1 MAWKSTA
8 LIAVALALTGCA
20 QERGTAVFGYQTARA
35 PETADIE
42 AEMEARHLG
51 KKSMAAK
58 VLAAIAL
65 ERVTGRKPDPA
76 RLTELN

>member
-1 MAWKSTA
+1 MIWRSAVLTA
-8 LIAVALALTGCA
+8 AALSLGGCA
-20 QERGTAVFGYQTARA
+20 QERVTAVFGYQ
-35 PETADIE
+35 ETRPIDAIDYE
-42 AEMEARHLG
+42 SEVESRQLR

-65 ERVTGRKPDPA
+65 ERVTGRKPDPT